1 MITSAL
7 CAAHSARSAAGAG
20 AMQAVAAAPSA
31 GALER
36 ALAAAAAKP
45 ASISNASKSGGEF
58 EAADW
63 WEEHAETFALARS
76 EWGRLH
82 PGLYDLAANE
92 ADYID
97 PSLRTAV
104 AAAEAAAMAGGP
116 VDEAP
121 LRSLLKPTGV
131 AGVWR
136 LQLFTPRFCAELREE
151 LDHAAASG
159 VPIRR
164 PNGMNRFGAIL
175 EAVPGGLGMEGAM
188 RHLAHRYGR
197 PLSQMAF
204 PSSVGLR
211 DADEH
216 YGFVVRY
223 RPGEDESLAEHAD
236 ASVATINVNLA
247 DGFRGGRLTFKG
259 TRFVDADPR
268 NAPAAAVDF
277 EDFAPGEAQS
287 GHRLPRE
294 KSRSSRSLP
303 DSSAPPSSLSVGA
316 APLGWALPRRR
327 ADPAGRADQH
337 GALADGRARRRARG
351 TLRAGRAGAHNT
363 APPVGRRRG
372 LWSVG
377 GAAAGRGWRRGRR
390 PRARRVVGRSG

>member
-1 MITSAL
+1 
-7 CAAHSARSAAGAG
+7 
-20 AMQAVAAAPSA
+20 MQAVAAAPSA

-97 PSLRTAV
+97 PSLRAAV

-277 EDFAPGEAQS
+277 EDFAPGEALLHLG
-287 GHRLPRE
+287 GHYHAAEPIQQGERTNMVLWLMGEHGVVRV
-294 KSRSSRSLP
+294 
-303 DSSAPPSSLSVGA
+303 APYERGERGRTT
-316 APLGWALPRRR
+316 PLRR
-327 ADPAGRADQH
+327 
-337 GALADGRARRRARG
+337 
-351 TLRAGRAGAHNT
+351 
-363 APPVGRRRG
+363 
-372 LWSVG
+372 WG
-377 GAAAGRGWRRGRR
+377 GAEASGRWEALLRGEDGGVAGGRER
-390 PRARRVVGRSG
+390 DEL